1 MEVLTECGQILE
13 YPWDIVFAAKEIQHL
28 LLACFLGILAPSLK
42 TRGKESEQLSWSS
55 LCL

>member
-1 MEVLTECGQILE
+1 MHETAGERGMEVLTECGQILE

-42 TRGKESEQLSWSS
+42 TRGKESE
-55 LCL
+55 